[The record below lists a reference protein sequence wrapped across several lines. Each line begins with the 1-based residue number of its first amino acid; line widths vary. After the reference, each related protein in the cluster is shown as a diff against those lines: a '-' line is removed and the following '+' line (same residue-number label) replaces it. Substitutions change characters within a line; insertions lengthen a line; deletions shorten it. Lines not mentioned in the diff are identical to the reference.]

1 VAVAGVRKIGGGS
14 TRWAVDAAPEAKRR
28 KMEERTGRPIKWDV
42 IKKFERRGELRR
54 CEICGTESFG
64 GYWCRPC
71 IHPRWCCECCILLG
85 IPNYETAV
93 YVVEIRGQSGEG
105 DRG

>member
-1 VAVAGVRKIGGGS
+1 MAEIKKIGGSS
-14 TRWAVDAAPEAKRR
+14 TRWVIDATPEAKR
-28 KMEERTGRPIKWDV
+28 KKIEELIGRPIKWGV
-42 IKKFERRGELRR
+42 IKMYEKHGKIRS

-85 IPNYETAV
+85 VPNYETAV
-93 YVVEIRGQSGEG
+93 FAISTKGEEKKEG
-105 DRG
+105 EK